1 MVEPFFLTQ
10 ALDSDAD
17 EIADVYLASRAD
29 ALPYVRRVHT
39 DIEVRAWIREVA
51 LKRGETW
58 VAKRDSAI
66 VGFITLM
73 GEEVEQL
80 YVLPGNYRRGI
91 GRTLVNLAKTRRPN
105 RLYLYTFQ
113 RNTSARAFYERQGFR
128 IIDTSDG
135 TRNEETEP
143 DIRYQWTPAA
153 TLVTTHARNTRRQ
166 ARGLFRC
173 AAAALIR
180 ARTVVNCCNSLLCP
194 GHVQPQAEF

>member
-1 MVEPFFLTQ
+1 MVEPLSLIQ

-29 ALPYVRRVHT
+29 ALPYLRRIHT
-39 DIEVRAWIREVA
+39 TDEVRAWIRDIA

-58 VAKRDSAI
+58 VAKRDSSI

-91 GRTLVNLAKTRRPN
+91 GRTLLNLAKTRRPN
-105 RLYLYTFQ
+105 QLYLYTFQ
-113 RNTSARAFYERQGFR
+113 RNTSARAFYEILGFR

-135 TRNEETEP
+135 TRNEEAEP

-153 TLVTTHARNTRRQ
+153 TFL
-166 ARGLFRC
+166 
-173 AAAALIR
+173 
-180 ARTVVNCCNSLLCP
+180 SP
-194 GHVQPQAEF
+194 GTMPDQR